1 MLRLIGRHLT
11 IDPLRTVYP
20 FFSLLLSAILSAAR
34 ASFCSVVVARQAWQ
48 LRTARLTVLQARF
61 SEWQHLERRVT
72 RTMRRSAD
80 AARRN
85 TK

>member
-11 IDPLRTVYP
+11 INLLRTVYP
-20 FFSLLLSAILSAAR
+20 LFGRPVSGIHSAAWV
-34 ASFCSVVVARQAWQ
+34 SFCSVVVARQAWQ
-48 LRTARLTVLQARF
+48 LRTARLTVSQARF
-61 SEWQHLERRVT
+61 SEWQHLERRVI
-72 RTMRRSAD
+72 RTMRRPAD